1 MRDAARRTTCSSC
14 LGEARVLAPAC
25 PLHALCSGPCRLE
38 LTWCSHPLGTV
49 CLRRARCRSPCRLE
63 LPCYSPPLCTV
74 CPRHARYSAER
85 PVELPWCSL
94 LLAPFAAAVRDA
106 IRRAATNRPLG
117 TALQLTLPP
126 AHRSSSPVW
135 SVELMSSRN
144 PSGFPPCGK
153 STVQGG
159 ESHHRSARE
168 NFQYTHSYR
177 CGSSSRPHLWR
188 DANPEARGV
197 FVTPLLVLTLH
208 RVRQG
213 ALQECTDLLEGS
225 RERSNSHELSTT
237 RLSVGGGKRSGVHS
251 ATRNLPLS
259 SRGALHT
266 TRQWP
271 STAHCTE
278 REPVWQ
284 TPTARDSSSNNA
296 LRSTHDGAGA
306 VTWITHVVRT
316 AGSLGLGPWRD
327 RRLRSLVG

>member
-1 MRDAARRTTCSSC
+1 
-14 LGEARVLAPAC
+14 
-25 PLHALCSGPCRLE
+25 
-38 LTWCSHPLGTV
+38 
-49 CLRRARCRSPCRLE
+49 
-63 LPCYSPPLCTV
+63 
-74 CPRHARYSAER
+74 
-85 PVELPWCSL
+85 
-94 LLAPFAAAVRDA
+94 
-106 IRRAATNRPLG
+106 
-117 TALQLTLPP
+117 
-126 AHRSSSPVW
+126 
-135 SVELMSSRN
+135 MSSRN

-188 DANPEARGV
+188 DLNPEARGV

-278 REPVWQ
+278 RARVANTNRSRLKQQQRAAQHTRRSWSCDVDNTRGTHRWLVGFGSVEGSEVEIARGVAHSPAAVRRCGDFDSCARPVVCA
-284 TPTARDSSSNNA
+284 PAA
-296 LRSTHDGAGA
+296 GRSEAEERAGDFA
-306 VTWITHVVRT
+306 ILVGGRVERYWGVVRV
-316 AGSLGLGPWRD
+316 L
-327 RRLRSLVG
+327 